1 MPLRTTSQ
9 PILPQRKGGV
19 SLADL
24 LQQLRRREPLTAEAV
39 EIVANAHNS
48 VVNTLRQAPPSI
60 EDFIVTDPTGAPI
73 ARIGSWVED
82 GVLRSGFWTR
92 EFYQAGEGPDTAVL
106 YSDENGNLIIGKNGS
121 ATVLDPFG
129 GTAAWIG
136 AQWDTLDVTGAANN
150 GAGLIRLTVALHG
163 LITGDEVLVGDVGG
177 VPNAT
182 GVWTVTVIDPNTID
196 LQESGFG
203 GAYTG
208 GGWVSRVL
216 HVTGAA
222 DNGSGLIRLTIAG
235 HGYESGD
242 TVNVHSVGG
251 VANATGQWIVTVV
264 DANHIDLEGS
274 TFAGAYGGGGICVR
288 YFAGGLFQN
297 IAIGPSFDDYSL
309 RAFPDGTLKIH
320 NAEIV
325 LTGSGGGTITLD
337 PDVPEIVIE
346 GVGSRLLVDGTQ
358 LAVEIAGQS
367 VSGDAGIS
375 MFANANPE
383 RDFSLNRRGAT
394 IIGEVFGGTTFQLQ
408 TDNWPGAMN
417 PDWFNY
423 ARLAL
428 YRNFWNGVTD
438 VLDGACEIDC
448 GGTPHISI
456 DDFTYGGGTVY
467 SYIEG
472 GILSAR
478 RHLSVGGSTVIDH
491 NQDAT
496 LRYVNATGGYRTGGV
511 PGIDLAQNIVAAV
524 TPTISTINYK
534 DHSGANASMNV
545 VTSVAVTINA
555 RTFSDGLITA

>member
-9 PILPQRKGGV
+9 PILPRRKGGV

-24 LQQLRRREPLTAEAV
+24 LQQLRRREPLTAEAL
-39 EIVANAHNS
+39 EILASGHNA
-48 VVNTLRQAPPSI
+48 VVNTLRQPPPSL
-60 EDFIVTDPTGAPI
+60 EDVTVTDPTGAPI

-150 GAGLIRLTVALHG
+150 GTGLIRLTVALHG

-297 IAIGPSFDDYSL
+297 IAIGPSFSDYRL
-309 RAFPDGTLKIH
+309 RAFPDGSLRLRDATFR
-320 NAEIV
+320 
-325 LTGSGGGTITLD
+325 LTI
-337 PDVPEIVIE
+337 
-346 GVGSRLLVDGTQ
+346 
-358 LAVEIAGQS
+358 
-367 VSGDAGIS
+367 
-375 MFANANPE
+375 
-383 RDFSLNRRGAT
+383 
-394 IIGEVFGGTTFQLQ
+394 
-408 TDNWPGAMN
+408 
-417 PDWFNY
+417 
-423 ARLAL
+423 
-428 YRNFWNGVTD
+428 NGVTASID
-438 VLDGACEIDC
+438 EIPRAFLPSYAGLQIREDATGARVNVGPGFLEMYNADGFTNGPVYISADGGWGWIDLLNTNGSGHEIRLSAQLGSIDASGPIEGHSFLIDGTTVINPSRHADFVAVESDAYSA
-448 GGTPHISI
+448 GGTAGI
-456 DDFTYGGGTVY
+456 DASQEIVTNVTYSTGTV
-467 SYIEG
+467 SG
-472 GILSAR
+472 VTVVTGI
-478 RHLSVGGSTVIDH
+478 
-491 NQDAT
+491 
-496 LRYVNATGGYRTGGV
+496 
-511 PGIDLAQNIVAAV
+511 
-524 TPTISTINYK
+524 TISKKTL
-534 DHSGANASMNV
+534 SGAK
-545 VTSVAVTINA
+545 
-555 RTFSDGLITA
+555 GLLTGLA

>member
-9 PILPQRKGGV
+9 PILPQRRGGV

-24 LQQLRRREPLTAEAV
+24 LQQLRRRDPLTAEAV

-82 GVLRSGFWTR
+82 GVMRSGFWTR

-150 GAGLIRLTVALHG
+150 GTGLIRLTVALHG

-182 GVWTVTVIDPNTID
+182 GIWTVTVIDPNTID

-203 GAYTG
+203 GAYTS

-274 TFAGAYGGGGICVR
+274 AFAGAYGGGGICVR

-297 IAIGPSFDDYSL
+297 IAIGAGFDNYSL

-325 LTGSGGGTITLD
+325 LDGTEATITLD
-337 PDVPEIVIE
+337 PDEGLISVVGKNAYNVIVE
-346 GVGSRLLVDGTQ
+346 LSSLADPVAGDPAGMLVRNGLAPNDEYAALGYQGLTVVGGGLVKSLVGVGAVHLYDGTGTETVA
-358 LAVEIAGQS
+358 LFGGTGNGTFAGNFDAYDYAVGAVTVITHARNGSLVNLGLSGDLSIGGSTAIDSGRNATLTSVDSGAYS
-367 VSGDAGIS
+367 VSG
-375 MFANANPE
+375 
-383 RDFSLNRRGAT
+383 
-394 IIGEVFGGTTFQLQ
+394 
-408 TDNWPGAMN
+408 
-417 PDWFNY
+417 
-423 ARLAL
+423 
-428 YRNFWNGVTD
+428 
-438 VLDGACEIDC
+438 
-448 GGTPHISI
+448 
-456 DDFTYGGGTVY
+456 
-467 SYIEG
+467 
-472 GILSAR
+472 
-478 RHLSVGGSTVIDH
+478 
-491 NQDAT
+491 
-496 LRYVNATGGYRTGGV
+496 V
-511 PGIDLAQNIVAAV
+511 PGVGASQDVVTVV
-524 TPTISTINYK
+524 TPNVSTINYK
-534 DHSGANASMNV
+534 DHSGSNASMSV
-545 VTSVAVTINA
+545 VTGLSVTTVT
-555 RTFSDGLITA
+555 RTFSGGLLTG